1 MSCSELRGWLRVDF
15 GAIGAKDG
23 YGWSVRSVSSESRI
37 LGLVDI
43 LFLLRSSDEGRAL
56 DNVTNSGC

>member
-1 MSCSELRGWLRVDF
+1 VDF

-23 YGWSVRSVSSESRI
+23 YKWSIQSISSKSYI

-43 LFLLRSSDEGRAL
+43 LFLLRSSGKEGAL
-56 DNVTNSGC
+56 DNVTNLGY